1 MIDAKT
7 QGARGANKVE
17 RALPGEAAFS
27 WVSNLR
33 CQQE

>member
-17 RALPGEAAFS
+17 RALPGGGG
-27 WVSNLR
+27 L
-33 CQQE
+33 QLGQ